1 MPASV
6 MFAHRTRAAES
17 YVPLPEVIF
26 QYPRYVSG
34 GQVSIQVA
42 PGNTSE
48 LGIPLRS
55 RNPLRI
61 RKRRKTID
69 FPGTL
74 LFDSRY
80 ETDWNLAHQVGNV
93 ALRVLLA
100 RKEISS
106 RLGRDVE
113 ISVILRERASRVAVA
128 LYEQLGIPI
137 IQTDSQVVG
146 ELVRFTDAELTT
158 RIQRASVPGGFFA
171 SNALIAE
178 VFPGFPLPGPPD
190 DDRPERIFI
199 ARRGARRILNEKQV
213 ADFLAERGF
222 VMFHFEDIPM
232 GEQIRLC
239 RHARVIVGIHG
250 AAMVHTAFN
259 ANGLSRPP
267 GDLGGLRIIELFG
280 AGYVVDMYRRYAALL
295 NAHWCAV
302 RGQITPEIIRDLD
315 VNGSA
320 RAHSLTPFRI
330 DLEAL
335 EMALEYSERAPL
347 TPDSAAPWSQVASLV

>member
-6 MFAHRTRAAES
+6 MFAHRTGAAES
-17 YVPLPEVIF
+17 YMALPEVIY
-26 QYPRYVSG
+26 QCTRYVSG
-34 GQVSIQVA
+34 GQVTIQVGT
-42 PGNTSE
+42 GNTSD
-48 LGIPLRS
+48 LGLPPRS

-61 RKRRKTID
+61 LKRRKTIE
-69 FPGTL
+69 FPGRL

-80 ETDWNLAHQVGNV
+80 EIDWNIAHLVGNV
-93 ALRVLLA
+93 AVRVLLA
-100 RKEISS
+100 RKDISAH
-106 RLGRDVE
+106 LGRDVE
-113 ISVILRERASRVAVA
+113 INVILRERASRMAVA

-137 IQTDSQVVG
+137 IQTDCQVLG

-158 RIQRASVPGGFFA
+158 RIQRRAVPGGFFA
-171 SNALIAE
+171 SNALLAE
-178 VFPGFPLPGPPD
+178 IFPGFLLPGPPD

-213 ADFLAERGF
+213 ADFLAARGF
-222 VMFHFEDIPM
+222 VMFHFEDLAM

-250 AAMVHTAFN
+250 AAMVHMAFN
-259 ANGLSRPP
+259 GNGLSRPP

-280 AGYVVDMYRRYAALL
+280 AGYVVDMYRRYAAIL

-302 RGQITPEIIRDLD
+302 RGQVTPEIIRDLD

-347 TPDSAAPWSQVASLV
+347 SPDSAPWGQVASLV